1 MTHGFVRHIFFSSR
15 VGGWPTTFRSAP
27 PLPSPYV
34 LNRFGKH
41 GFYQEPQPFSA
52 GSQFCESE
60 HWASTSLTV
69 CAICTN
75 VF

>member
-1 MTHGFVRHIFFSSR
+1 MTRGFVRHIFFSSR
-15 VGGWPTTFRSAP
+15 VGGWPSTFRSAA
-27 PLPSPYV
+27 LSAFAVV
-34 LNRFGKH
+34 LNRFGKL
-41 GFYQEPQPFSA
+41 GFCQEPQPFSA